1 MLLRHLGLDNQA
13 NLIASAVYDIVKEG
27 KHKTADLGGAFTAD
41 HDISKENADPPGK
54 TSTTDFTKAIIDRI
68 V

>member
-27 KHKTADLGGAFTAD
+27 KHKTADLGGAFIAD
-41 HDISKENADPPGK
+41 YDILNQYADPPGK

-68 V
+68 I